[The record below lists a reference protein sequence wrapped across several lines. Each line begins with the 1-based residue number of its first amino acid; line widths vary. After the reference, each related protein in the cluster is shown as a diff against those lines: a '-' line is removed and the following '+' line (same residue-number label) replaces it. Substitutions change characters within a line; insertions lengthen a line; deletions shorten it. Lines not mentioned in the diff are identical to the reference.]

1 MYSVNLAEPVPS
13 SRNINA
19 AVKHK
24 KMNKSSDAP
33 QMTLK
38 SRWGFFDKQIK
49 N

>member
-1 MYSVNLAEPVPS
+1 MRFLNTRQAKEMYSVNLAEPVPS

-33 QMTLK
+33 
-38 SRWGFFDKQIK
+38 
-49 N
+49 